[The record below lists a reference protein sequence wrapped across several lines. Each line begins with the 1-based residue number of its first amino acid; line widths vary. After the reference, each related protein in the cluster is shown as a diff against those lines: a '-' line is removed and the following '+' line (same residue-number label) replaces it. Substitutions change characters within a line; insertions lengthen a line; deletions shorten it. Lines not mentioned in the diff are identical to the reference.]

1 MARYL
6 AGLET
11 VHIPVTVRDSTGTL
25 TDASAISLVVH
36 QPDGT
41 VKTYS
46 SPAHDGTGLYHQ
58 DLPLADTTPVGF
70 YPWVWQITL
79 ASGAGGGSKGSF
91 DTYDPFEVT
100 VLPLQDAKDMLN
112 IQASDTS
119 NDSELQRKIATI
131 TALIE
136 KTIGGPVI
144 TRQITNERV
153 RAGSGYRTLTVRY
166 RPLVSVVSIADVVD
180 NVPLSL
186 SDLDVDGVT
195 GIIRRKLQLP
205 FWSRGPFYLVTYTAG
220 LGTAVPAFVNEAA
233 ALIIQ
238 HLWETQ
244 RGGAPV
250 AFGGPEPTV
259 TLPGGGFGIRPRA
272 AELLSPATLEA
283 YF

>member
-6 AGLET
+6 AGIET

-58 DLPLADTTPVGF
+58 DLPLADTTQFGF
-70 YPWVWQITL
+70 YPWVW
-79 ASGAGGGSKGSF
+79 
-91 DTYDPFEVT
+91 
-100 VLPLQDAKDMLN
+100 
-112 IQASDTS
+112 
-119 NDSELQRKIATI
+119 
-131 TALIE
+131 
-136 KTIGGPVI
+136 
-144 TRQITNERV
+144 QITNERV

-259 TLPGGGFGIRPRA
+259 TLPGWGFGIPPRA